1 MAQIRVDRATLANR
15 LNVLRPP
22 LDASKDPK
30 FSLDRNLHNQ
40 FIQYFFRCPFALGL
54 VMGPF
59 RTCNE
64 LLVFIG

>member
-30 FSLDRNLHNQ
+30 FSL
-40 FIQYFFRCPFALGL
+40 G
-54 VMGPF
+54 
-59 RTCNE
+59 
-64 LLVFIG
+64 